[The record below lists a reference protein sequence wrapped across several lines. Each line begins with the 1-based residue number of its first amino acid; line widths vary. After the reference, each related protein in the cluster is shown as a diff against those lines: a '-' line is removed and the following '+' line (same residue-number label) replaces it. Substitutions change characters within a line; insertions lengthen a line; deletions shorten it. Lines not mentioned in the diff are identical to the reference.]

1 MSNNE
6 NKQDHTE
13 DVGAF
18 FAKDK
23 RVPGRKHFPFP
34 LSRLLREFFQRANSG
49 DPAHMPSIAYT
60 RAKALIT
67 KAIFRKPVII
77 ESPFAGDRPSILA
90 RNIRYARFAVADS
103 ISRGEAP
110 FASHLLYPQDN
121 ILSDLAPEEREL
133 GIVCGYTWMNQA
145 EKVIFYT
152 DLGMSP
158 GMLMAREA
166 ALALDVDIE
175 ERTLPA
181 FFPASPANPT
191 SSRV

>member
-1 MSNNE
+1 MKKLYGVICAMTTPFDE
-6 NKQDHTE
+6 HDKV
-13 DVGAF
+13 DVPALAEF
-18 FAKDK
+18 SESLVK
-23 RVPGRKHFPFP
+23 RGVHC
-34 LSRLLREFFQRANSG
+34 
-49 DPAHMPSIAYT
+49 
-60 RAKALIT
+60 
-67 KAIFRKPVII
+67 
-77 ESPFAGDRPSILA
+77 
-90 RNIRYARFAVADS
+90 
-103 ISRGEAP
+103 
-110 FASHLLYPQDN
+110 LYPAGTTGEM
-121 ILSDLAPEEREL
+121 LLMTPEEREL